1 MMKSTY
7 QQKGF
12 GGHSGHQG
20 PGSGLVSLPMNN
32 KISLALKKQKRVLD
46 FFFFFALI

>member
-12 GGHSGHQG
+12 GEHSGHQG
-20 PGSGLVSLPMNN
+20 PGSGLVSLSMNN
-32 KISLALKKQKRVLD
+32 KINRSVALKKKQTKMCPLNC
-46 FFFFFALI
+46 LH